1 MQRPVGVDGSGAI
14 ETGDALLV
22 LRYMLGVETL
32 TEEQLAAADFDGS
45 GTVDQAD
52 ALLILRAALGIGA

>member
-1 MQRPVGVDGSGAI
+1 
-14 ETGDALLV
+14 
-22 LRYMLGVETL
+22 MLGAETL
-32 TEEQLAAADFDGS
+32 TEEQIAAADFDGS